1 MLYVRN
7 LRVGYDQFVLKAD
20 FSFEEGSLVSILGP
34 SGAGKTTLIN
44 SIAGFLKINSG
55 SIRWK
60 KEDITK
66 LPPGERPVSI
76 LFQDYNFFSH
86 LTVEK
91 NVSIGIKP
99 DLRLNSIEREKVFQA
114 IKKVGLNKYTNKK
127 PSELSGGQRT
137 RIALARVIVR
147 SKPLLLLDEAFLGL
161 EPALRLE
168 MLELIMEMAYKENI
182 TLLMITHDVKDAIKL
197 NQQIIF
203 VNEGKVNCPI
213 HISKFLNSSDD
224 KIRKYL
230 GR

>member
-1 MLYVRN
+1 MLCVRN

-20 FSFEEGSLVSILGP
+20 FYFEEGSLVSILGP
-34 SGAGKTTLIN
+34 SGSGKTTLIN
-44 SIAGFLKINSG
+44 SIAGFLQINSG

-76 LFQDYNFFSH
+76 LFQDYNFFFL

-114 IKKVGLNKYTNKK
+114 IKKVGLNKYTNKN

-182 TLLMITHDVKDAIKL
+182 TVLMITHDVKDAIKL
-197 NQQIIF
+197 NQKIIF
-203 VNEGKVNCPI
+203 VNEGKVNYPI